1 MKQFVYTDGYCRQD
15 KKYFAFLEEGWG
27 RGTPHI
33 IKKAESLLFA
43 TPSPVRTYGL

>member
-27 RGTPHI
+27 RGGRE
-33 IKKAESLLFA
+33 KLLF
-43 TPSPVRTYGL
+43 S